1 MFNAELIH
9 AAVTSDY
16 VKELLSVKS
25 FSVCR
30 KPGFRRGERVD
41 IEQELVAHIL
51 RQAHRYDPARAAVN
65 TFVAR
70 VVDSG
75 VRMIL
80 RARRRLNRRPGARAA
95 SLEQTSVADGQ
106 RPTSLAEV
114 VGEADRRRLNGGD
127 VRDEQLDSDLL
138 TDLTPALAT
147 ALAGLTKKQKQIVK
161 ALMDQPQPAVVARK
175 LKTSRRQVGN
185 VIATIRQRFEE
196 AGISAD
202 LFGPAA
208 GRADSPSTSRSICQL
223 DNPSGNSSNDRPSVS
238 PSEKISKKSRESGHG
253 FRGRHK

>member
-1 MFNAELIH
+1 MHAELVH

-30 KPGFRRGERVD
+30 KPGFRRGERQD

-51 RQAHRYDPARAAVN
+51 RQAHHFDPARGAVN
-65 TFVAR
+65 TFIVR
-70 VVDSG
+70 VVESG
-75 VRMIL
+75 VWIIL
-80 RARRRLNRRPGARAA
+80 RARRRLIRRPGARAA
-95 SLEQTSVADGQ
+95 SLEQTNVEDGQ
-106 RPTSLAEV
+106 RPTSLAQV

-138 TDLTPALAT
+138 ADLTPALAT
-147 ALAGLTKKQKQIVK
+147 TLAGLTKKQKQIVN

-175 LKTSRRQVGN
+175 LKTSRRQVAN
-185 VIATIRQRFEE
+185 VIAAIRQHFED

-202 LFGPAA
+202 LFGP
-208 GRADSPSTSRSICQL
+208 
-223 DNPSGNSSNDRPSVS
+223 SVD
-238 PSEKISKKSRESGHG
+238 PSKKNLAKSGHG